1 MRVTD
6 FGKASLSVGVVHSL
20 LTFKKK
26 KVEFYILGR
35 DL

>member
-6 FGKASLSVGVVHSL
+6 FGKASLSVGMLHSL
-20 LTFKKK
+20 LTLK
-26 KVEFYILGR
+26 KVEVWILGR